1 MLREIQFSKY
11 NYIMNRHHIPDRS
24 LTLLLYSV
32 QAFIVLGIAYV
43 VLHLNTYDL
52 RVPFSYNGDSVVILM
67 YIKGLIQDGWPTNI
81 SQLSAPFT
89 YPGAAFPMLT
99 SVDWFI
105 IKVMSVFTAEPGLLL
120 NGFWL
125 LTLVFNAW
133 SATYVT
139 YQLRL
144 SRAISWLSGILYAFL
159 PAALLRNVAHLNLVY
174 YFVPLLCLIA
184 VIIASRGVGIR
195 QVNQALI
202 VGLIACALQ
211 GFDYVY
217 YSFFAVLLFSVATL
231 IAYKRDNGFKQY
243 KLPLLAIAIVMSSTA
258 LNMVPT
264 MQSWHKN
271 GSSPDM
277 GYKYTAEAEIYGAK
291 LRRLLMPHPCN
302 IIGPLASIGQKD
314 LAANFPNENENMY
327 ARLGFYGSFGML
339 LMIVVSLRR
348 DIGSNQSAKLMRNI
362 SALGMATFLII
373 TVGGVGALINLLTV
387 PDIRAYNRFSVF
399 LAFFA
404 IVATGLCLQGWQGSG
419 TGRGKIT
426 KYFIVG
432 AFVLF
437 SLYDQLLHARPLVEG
452 QKIDMQ
458 RAFVERTTVERLEKS
473 FSKGAALLELPF
485 TGFPA
490 LAQFNRRETQEQLH
504 ADVCAKE
511 VNVLQDGMES
521 YDHVRPYLWSHH
533 LKWSWPSFSQRHRA
547 WQIKMQAL
555 QGSDFIKAAIYSGFD
570 AIWVDRF
577 AYPDAGQAII
587 SSLSQGKVRQ
597 FDTGS
602 SRFTVL
608 DLREAAT
615 ALKVAM
621 PPLEFAEQKDQLL
634 GNGVLVEWRKGFYE
648 QEKNPEGHLFRWAQ
662 DQATVEVINTGQYPV
677 AICVSF
683 AIASSVAGSIELA
696 GLASPLILNIASEP
710 HVVKFSLNLNSD
722 KSQILKFSSTLQRVI
737 APGDSRNLFFY
748 VQDFKLMPLNKNNH
762 CITR

>member
-1 MLREIQFSKY
+1 ML
-11 NYIMNRHHIPDRS
+11 H
-24 LTLLLYSV
+24 LYS
-32 QAFIVLGIAYV
+32 
-43 VLHLNTYDL
+43 YDL
-52 RVPFSYNGDSVVILM
+52 RVPFSYHGDSVVILM

-105 IKVMSVFTAEPGLLL
+105 IKVMSVFTTEPGLLL

-144 SRAISWLSGILYAFL
+144 SRVFSGLTGILYAFL
-159 PAALLRNVAHLNLVY
+159 PAALLRNVAHLNLVF
-174 YFVPLLCLIA
+174 YFVPLLCLVA
-184 VIIASRGVGIR
+184 VIIATRGVGIR
-195 QVNQALI
+195 QVKQALI

-211 GFDYVY
+211 GFDYIY

-231 IAYKRDNGFKQY
+231 IAYRRDDGFKQF
-243 KLPLLAIAIVMSSTA
+243 KLPLLAIAIVMLSTA

-264 MQSWHKN
+264 LQSWHKN

-302 IIGPLASIGQKD
+302 IILPLASLAQKD

-327 ARLGFYGSFGML
+327 ARLGLYGAFGML

-348 DIGSNQSAKLMRNI
+348 DVGSNQSAQLMQSI
-362 SALGMATFLII
+362 SVLGMATFLII
-373 TVGGVGALINLLTV
+373 TVGGLGALINVISV

-404 IVATGLCLQGWQGSG
+404 IVATGLCLQGWLGSG
-419 TGRGKIT
+419 TVRSKIA

-432 AFVLF
+432 AFAIL

-452 QKIDMQ
+452 QQKDVK
-458 RAFVERTTVERLEKS
+458 RALEERQIVARLEKI
-473 FSKGAALLELPF
+473 FPKDAALLELPF

-490 LAQFNRRETQEQLH
+490 VAQFNKGRVQEQLPL
-504 ADVCAKE
+504 DVCARE
-511 VNVLQDGMES
+511 NNVLQHWMES

-547 WQIKMQAL
+547 WQTKMQAL
-555 QGSDFIKAAIYSGFD
+555 QGGDLIKAAIFSGFD

-577 AYPDAGQAII
+577 AYPDAGQALI

-597 FDTGS
+597 IDTGS
-602 SRFTVL
+602 SRFAVL

-615 ALKVAM
+615 VLKARLSKV
-621 PPLEFAEQKDQLL
+621 EFAEHTTALL
-634 GNGVLVEWRKGFYE
+634 GTGILVEWSDGFYGEE
-648 QEKNPEGHLFRWAQ
+648 QNPAGHRFRWAQ
-662 DQATVEVINTGQYPV
+662 DQATIVLRNSDKTAISVCV
-677 AICVSF
+677 AF
-683 AIASSVAGSIELA
+683 A
-696 GLASPLILNIASEP
+696 LASPFEGSVNLEGTDIPEAIMTTAVPRS
-710 HVVKFSLNLNSD
+710 VKFPLHLQSGEV
-722 KSQILKFSSTLQRVI
+722 QTLQFSTGLQPLSV
-737 APGDSRNLFFY
+737 PGDPRNLYFY
-748 VQDFKLMPLNKNNH
+748 VQDFVMTPISPTHKCVNQ
-762 CITR
+762 

>member
-1 MLREIQFSKY
+1 
-11 NYIMNRHHIPDRS
+11 MNRYQIPNRS
-24 LTLLLYSV
+24 ITFFLYSM
-32 QAFIVLGIAYV
+32 QALIVLGIAYV
-43 VLHLNTYDL
+43 VLHLNAYDL
-52 RVPFSYNGDSVVILM
+52 RVPFSYHGDSVVILM

-105 IKVMSVFTAEPGLLL
+105 IKVMSVFTTEPGLLL

-144 SRAISWLSGILYAFL
+144 SRVFSGLTGILYAFL
-159 PAALLRNVAHLNLVY
+159 PAALLRNVAHLNLVF
-174 YFVPLLCLIA
+174 YFVPLLCLVA
-184 VIIASRGVGIR
+184 VIIATRGVGIR
-195 QVNQALI
+195 QVKQALI

-211 GFDYVY
+211 GFDYIY

-231 IAYKRDNGFKQY
+231 IAYRRDDGFKQF
-243 KLPLLAIAIVMSSTA
+243 KLPLLAIAIVMLSTA

-264 MQSWHKN
+264 LQSWHKN

-302 IIGPLASIGQKD
+302 IILPLASLAQKD

-327 ARLGFYGSFGML
+327 ARLGLYGAFGML

-348 DIGSNQSAKLMRNI
+348 DIGSNQSAQLMQSI
-362 SALGMATFLII
+362 SVLGMAIFLII
-373 TVGGVGALINLLTV
+373 TVGGLGALINVISV

-404 IVATGLCLQGWQGSG
+404 IVATGLCLQGWLGSG
-419 TGRGKIT
+419 TVRSKIA

-432 AFVLF
+432 AFAIL

-452 QKIDMQ
+452 QQKDVK
-458 RAFVERTTVERLEKS
+458 RALEERQIVARLEKS
-473 FSKGAALLELPF
+473 FPKDAALLELPF

-490 LAQFNRRETQEQLH
+490 VAQFNKRGTPEQLGL
-504 ADVCAKE
+504 DMCAKE
-511 VNVLQDGMES
+511 ADVLQDWMES
-521 YDHVRPYLWSHH
+521 YDHVRPYLWSQH
-533 LKWSWPSFSQRHRA
+533 LRWSWPSFSQRHRA

-555 QGSDFIKAAIYSGFD
+555 QGDDLIKAAIFSGFD

-577 AYPDAGQAII
+577 AYPDAGQALIA
-587 SSLSQGKVRQ
+587 SLSQGKVRQ

-615 ALKVAM
+615 VLKAKLSEV
-621 PPLEFAEQKDQLL
+621 EFAEHTSALL
-634 GNGVLVEWRKGFYE
+634 GTGILVEWSDGFYGEE
-648 QEKNPEGHLFRWAQ
+648 QNPAGHRFRWAQ
-662 DQATVEVINTGQYPV
+662 DQATIVLRNSDEAAASVCV
-677 AICVSF
+677 AF
-683 AIASSVAGSIELA
+683 AM
-696 GLASPLILNIASEP
+696 ASPTEGSVKLEGAIFSEAIKTASTP
-710 HVVKFSLNLNSD
+710 QSIKFPLRLESGEVRTFGFT
-722 KSQILKFSSTLQRVI
+722 SQLQRLSV
-737 APGDSRNLFFY
+737 PGDPRSLYFY
-748 VQDFKLMPLNKNNH
+748 VQDFVVTPLSPTHKCVNQ
-762 CITR
+762 

>member
-1 MLREIQFSKY
+1 MDRNQ
-11 NYIMNRHHIPDRS
+11 IPSRS

-32 QAFIVLGIAYV
+32 QAFIVLGIAFV
-43 VLHLNTYDL
+43 VLHLSTYDL

-99 SVDWFI
+99 SVDWLI
-105 IKVMSVFTAEPGLLL
+105 IRVMSVFTAEPGLLL

-133 SATYVT
+133 SASYVA

-144 SRAISWLSGILYAFL
+144 SRVFSGLTGILYAFL
-159 PAALLRNVAHLNLVY
+159 PAALLRSVAHLNLVF
-174 YFVPLLCLIA
+174 YFVPLLCLVA
-184 VIIASRGVGIR
+184 VIIVARGVGIR
-195 QVNQALI
+195 QVKQALI

-211 GFDYVY
+211 GFDYIY

-231 IAYKRDNGFKQY
+231 IAYRRDDGVKQFN
-243 KLPLLAIAIVMSSTA
+243 LPLLAIAIVMLSTA
-258 LNMVPT
+258 LNMIPAV
-264 MQSWHKN
+264 QSWHKN

-291 LRRLLMPHPCN
+291 LRRMLMPHPCN
-302 IIGPLASIGQKD
+302 IIPPLANIAQKD

-327 ARLGFYGSFGML
+327 ARLGFYGAYGML
-339 LMIVVSLRR
+339 LMIIVSLRR
-348 DIGSNQSAKLMRNI
+348 DAGINPYAQLMRSI

-373 TVGGVGALINLLTV
+373 TVGGVGALINVISV

-404 IVATGLCLQGWQGSG
+404 TVATGFCLQGWLGSG
-419 TGRGKIT
+419 AVRSKIA

-432 AFVLF
+432 AFAIL

-452 QKIDMQ
+452 QPTDMQ
-458 RAFVERTTVERLEKS
+458 RAFEERQIVARLEAS
-473 FSKGAALLELPF
+473 FPKDAALLELPF

-490 LAQFNRRETQEQLH
+490 LAHFNKGRAQEQLPL
-504 ADVCAKE
+504 DVCARE
-511 VNVLQDGMES
+511 NNVLQHWMES

-533 LKWSWPSFSQRHRA
+533 LKWSWPSFTQRHRT

-555 QGSDFIKAAIYSGFD
+555 QGSDLIKAAIFSGFD
-570 AIWVDRF
+570 AIWIDRF

-587 SSLSQGKVRQ
+587 SSLSQDKVRQ

-602 SRFTVL
+602 SRIAVL
-608 DLREAAT
+608 DLREAGT
-615 ALKVAM
+615 TLKSSM
-621 PPLEFAEQKDQLL
+621 SKDEFAEHQSALL
-634 GNGVLVEWRKGFYE
+634 GAGVLVEWSSGFYGEE
-648 QEKNPEGHLFRWAQ
+648 QNPAGQRFRWAQ
-662 DQATVEVINTGQYPV
+662 DQANIVLRNSDAT
-677 AICVSF
+677 ASSFCVTF
-683 AIASSVAGSIELA
+683 AIASPIEGSVKLEGAVFPEAIKTA
-696 GLASPLILNIASEP
+696 PTPQAIKVPLRLESGEARTFE
-710 HVVKFSLNLNSD
+710 FT
-722 KSQILKFSSTLQRVI
+722 SQLQRLS
-737 APGDSRNLFFY
+737 APGDPRDLYFY
-748 VQDFKLMPLNKNNH
+748 VMDFAVTPIGSADKCVNH
-762 CITR
+762 